1 MSNNSNKKR
10 PALII
15 SVDGKEREV
24 TFEELTL
31 SNNLTLEVMMRL
43 LIDKNLIDADE
54 FMTKLQELKNERFK
68 TE

>member
-1 MSNNSNKKR
+1 MSNNNSNKR

-31 SNNLTLEVMMRL
+31 SNNLTLEVLMRL
-43 LIDKNLIDADE
+43 LIDKNLIDPDE

>member
-1 MSNNSNKKR
+1 MSNNNSNKR

-31 SNNLTLEVMMRL
+31 SNNLTLEVLMRL
-43 LIDKNLIDADE
+43 LIDKKIIDPDE

-68 TE
+68 NK

>member
-31 SNNLTLEVMMRL
+31 SNNLTLEVLMRL
-43 LIDKNLIDADE
+43 LIDKNLIDPDE